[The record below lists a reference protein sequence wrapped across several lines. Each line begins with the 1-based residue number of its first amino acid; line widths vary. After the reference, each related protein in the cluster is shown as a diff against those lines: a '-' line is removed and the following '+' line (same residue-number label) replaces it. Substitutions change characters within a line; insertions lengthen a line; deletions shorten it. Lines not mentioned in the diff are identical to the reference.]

1 MRGPARWIVLAAGVV
16 AVVALFLV
24 LRPGEDEGSPTAG
37 PNPSA
42 SASPSETPTTEPGVE
57 PTGTPSESPTPASGA
72 REIEIEVEEGRV
84 AGPSTVRIERGERVR
99 LVVSA
104 DVADEVHVHGYD
116 LTGDVAPGS
125 PAVIAF
131 RADAPGVF
139 EVELEAAG
147 LLLVQLQVQA

>member
-1 MRGPARWIVLAAGVV
+1 VLAAGML

-24 LRPGEDEGSPTAG
+24 LRPSDEDPTPA
-37 PNPSA
+37 
-42 SASPSETPTTEPGVE
+42 
-57 PTGTPSESPTPASGA
+57 GTPSPSPSATSPTPSADATTQPTSTPSPSPDA

-84 AGPSTVRIERGERVR
+84 DGPNSVRVERGARVR

-116 LTGDVAPGS
+116 LIADVRPGS